1 MTTEVRRTEV
11 RRAVSKGIA
20 IIGTAVLAVAGLAAC
35 DDGSPTAAAT
45 TEKVTYGQS
54 LAALN
59 EASGCGEVLADLKAK
74 AAADAAKAVAD
85 NLEIALKWPQQGCM
99 VYDSDN
105 GVPTAGGGGAQQA
118 SGTNTQVAGVDEAD
132 FVKND
137 NEFIY
142 VVAKGKL
149 QILKAWPASEL
160 KRIGE
165 IAVEGT
171 PKRLY
176 VTNNKALVYSALGP
190 VAAATGASPVGPWG
204 GVSYDGGSGEC
215 AYGYDCEFT
224 GDSQVLK
231 ITLFDLSDRTAPKLL
246 RETTF
251 SGSYLNS
258 RRIDNMVHTVVVFP
272 DVSVPG
278 LQFWPSE
285 LSDPWKWCGKPEDFP
300 YTSAQLT
307 QMFATL
313 AAKNKALIDASS
325 IAQYLPGIKDKR
337 YTATGTLEENGLLQD
352 CKGFY
357 LSQEGDGK
365 SLVSV
370 VSMAMDDLGPI
381 GATTVV
387 GRTGA
392 VFASKEALY
401 LGVRHYAGQTKGWY
415 YEGEG
420 AVQEATTVHK
430 FKFQGGNKTSYV
442 GSGAVKGRILNQFS
456 MDELNGVLRIATT
469 TGHAPSPTAHST
481 VATLAPV
488 QIADGG
494 VQLAVQGML
503 DNIAPS
509 EDIRSVRFDGE
520 VGYVV
525 TFKKT
530 DPLFVFSLKDPKN
543 VKMLGELKIPGF
555 STYMH
560 VLDAN
565 HLLTI
570 GYDAD
575 DQGSFAWFTGIRLQ
589 IIDVSDYSNPKL
601 DYAEV
606 IGTRGST
613 SDAATNHLAFTYF
626 SAKHWL
632 GLPITVCENSSGGG
646 SYGTKMSFSG
656 LYVYDV
662 TSGSGFKK
670 LGGLASAPAETSS
683 EGSMC
688 GNWWTQSNSWVKRSV
703 FMDDYV
709 YAISGDAVISAA
721 VAALDKP
728 LAKVELLK

>member
-1 MTTEVRRTEV
+1 MA
-11 RRAVSKGIA
+11 RALLRAEGVAFTLLCG
-20 IIGTAVLAVAGLAAC
+20 AVLAVGGLAGC
-35 DDGSPTAAAT
+35 DDGAQTPAAPSD
-45 TEKVTYGQS
+45 KPVYGQS
-54 LAALN
+54 LAALTA
-59 EASGCGEVLADLKAK
+59 ASGCGEVLADLKAK
-74 AAADAAKAVAD
+74 AAADAAKAVEN
-85 NLEIALKWPQQGCM
+85 NLQIALKWPSQGCM
-99 VYDSDN
+99 VYDSN
-105 GVPTAGGGGAQQA
+105 GGGPTAGGGGAQQA
-118 SGTNTQVAGVDEAD
+118 SGTNVQVAGVDEAD

-137 NEFIY
+137 NAFIY

-149 QILKAWPASEL
+149 QILKAWPASDL
-160 KRIGE
+160 TRIGE

-176 VTNNKALVYSALGP
+176 VADNKALVYSALGP
-190 VAAATGASPVGPWG
+190 VSAATGAVPMGPWG
-204 GVSYDGGSGEC
+204 GVSYDGGQSEC
-215 AYGYDCEFT
+215 TYGYDCDFT
-224 GDSQVLK
+224 GDGQLLK
-231 ITLFDLSDRTAPKLL
+231 MTLFDLSDRTAPKLL

-251 SGSYLNS
+251 SGSYLSS

-278 LQFWPSE
+278 LQYWPSE
-285 LSDPWKWCGKPEDFP
+285 LSDPWKWCGKPEEFP

-307 QMFATL
+307 QMFAAL
-313 AAKNKALIDASS
+313 AAKNQALIAASS
-325 IAQYLPGIKDKR
+325 IAQYLPGVKDKR
-337 YTATGTLEENGLLQD
+337 YTAGGVVEETGLLQD

-370 VSMAMDDLGPI
+370 VSMAMNELAAI

-401 LGVRHYAGQTKGWY
+401 LAVRHYADQTKGWY

-420 AVQEATTVHK
+420 AAQEATTVHK
-430 FKFQGGNKTSYV
+430 FALLGGSKTSYV

-469 TGHAPSPTAHST
+469 TGHAPSPSAHST
-481 VATLAPV
+481 VASLAPQ

-503 DNIAPS
+503 DHIAPS

-520 VGYVV
+520 IGYVV

-543 VKMLGELKIPGF
+543 IKMLGELKIPGF

-560 VLDAN
+560 VLDAK

-589 IIDVSDYSNPKL
+589 IIDVSDYANPKL
-601 DYAEV
+601 DFAEV

-626 SAKHWL
+626 AAKHWL
-632 GLPITVCENSSGGG
+632 GLPITVCEGSSGGG
-646 SYGTKMSFSG
+646 SYGTKMTFSG

-662 TSGSGFKK
+662 TASSGFAK
-670 LGGLASAPAETSS
+670 LGGLASAPPETSS

-688 GNWWTQSNSWVKRSV
+688 GGWWTQSNSWVKRSV

-709 YAISGDAVISAA
+709 YAISGDAVIAAA
-721 VAALDKP
+721 VAELGKP
-728 LAKVELLK
+728 LAKVNLLQ

>member
-1 MTTEVRRTEV
+1 
-11 RRAVSKGIA
+11 
-20 IIGTAVLAVAGLAAC
+20 
-35 DDGSPTAAAT
+35 
-45 TEKVTYGQS
+45 
-54 LAALN
+54 
-59 EASGCGEVLADLKAK
+59 
-74 AAADAAKAVAD
+74 
-85 NLEIALKWPQQGCM
+85 
-99 VYDSDN
+99 
-105 GVPTAGGGGAQQA
+105 
-118 SGTNTQVAGVDEAD
+118 
-132 FVKND
+132 
-137 NEFIY
+137 
-142 VVAKGKL
+142 
-149 QILKAWPASEL
+149 
-160 KRIGE
+160 
-165 IAVEGT
+165 
-171 PKRLY
+171 
-176 VTNNKALVYSALGP
+176 
-190 VAAATGASPVGPWG
+190 VGPWG

-215 AYGYDCEFT
+215 TYGYDCDFT
-224 GDSQVLK
+224 GDGQVLK
-231 ITLFDLSDRTAPKLL
+231 ITLFDLTDRTAPKLL

-278 LQFWPSE
+278 LQYWPSE

-300 YTSAQLT
+300 YTSAQLS
-307 QMFATL
+307 QMFAGL

-370 VSMAMDDLGPI
+370 VSMAIDDLGPI
-381 GATTVV
+381 GSTTVV

-420 AVQEATTVHK
+420 AAQEATTVHK

-560 VLDAN
+560 VLDAT

-613 SDAATNHLAFTYF
+613 SDAATNHLAFTF
-626 SAKHWL
+626 FAAKNWL
-632 GLPITVCENSSGGG
+632 GLPITVCESSSGGG

-662 TSGSGFKK
+662 KSASGFKK

-703 FMDDYV
+703 FMDDFV

>member
-1 MTTEVRRTEV
+1 MATRGWRWA
-11 RRAVSKGIA
+11 RG
-20 IIGTAVLAVAGLAAC
+20 AVAAWVAAC
-35 DDGSPTAAAT
+35 GLGACSDEPSSAGAPAD
-45 TEKVTYGQS
+45 KVVYGQS
-54 LAALN
+54 LAALTV
-59 EASGCGEVLADLKAK
+59 ASGCGEVLADLKAK
-74 AAADAAKAVAD
+74 ASADAAKAVEN
-85 NLEIALKWPQQGCM
+85 NLQIALKWPEQGCL
-99 VYDSDN
+99 VYDSDK
-105 GVPTAGGGGAQQA
+105 GSPTAGGGGAQQA
-118 SGTNTQVAGVDEAD
+118 SSTNVQVAGVDEAD
-132 FVKND
+132 FIKND

-142 VVAKGKL
+142 VVANGKL

-176 VTNNKALVYSALGP
+176 VASNRALVYSSLGP
-190 VAAATGASPVGPWG
+190 VAAATGASPMGPWG
-204 GVSYDGGSGEC
+204 GVSYDGGTSEC
-215 AYGYDCEFT
+215 TYGYDCDFT
-224 GDSQVLK
+224 GDGQVLK
-231 ITLFDLSDRTAPKLL
+231 VSLFDLADRTAPKLL
-246 RETTF
+246 REVTF

-258 RRIDNMVHTVVVFP
+258 RRIDKLVHTVVVFP

-278 LQFWPSE
+278 LQYWPSE
-285 LSDPWKWCGKPEDFP
+285 LSDPWKWCGKPQDFP
-300 YTSAQLT
+300 YTTAQLT
-307 QMFATL
+307 QMFAAL
-313 AAKNKALIDASS
+313 AAKNQALIEASS

-337 YTATGTLEENGLLQD
+337 YTATGVVEETGLLQD

-365 SLVSV
+365 SLVSLITL
-370 VSMAMDDLGPI
+370 AIDDLGPI
-381 GATTVV
+381 AATTVV
-387 GRTGA
+387 GRSGA
-392 VFASKEALY
+392 VYASKDALY
-401 LGVRHYAGQTKGWY
+401 LAVRHYADQSKGWY
-415 YEGEG
+415 YEGDSPI
-420 AVQEATTVHK
+420 QEATTVHK
-430 FKFQGGNKTSYV
+430 FKFEAGTKTSYV

-469 TGHAPSPTAHST
+469 TGHAPSPSAHST

-589 IIDVSDYSNPKL
+589 IIDVSDYASPKL
-601 DYAEV
+601 DFAEV
-606 IGTRGST
+606 IGTRGSS

-626 SAKHWL
+626 APKHWL

-646 SYGTKMSFSG
+646 SFGSTLSFSG

-662 TSGSGFKK
+662 TSASGFAK
-670 LGGLASAPAETSS
+670 LGGLASGPPLTSNDS
-683 EGSMC
+683 NMC

-703 FMDDYV
+703 FMDDFV